1 MIVWNDIEHLTKNY
15 NSGLKKLDGLN
26 ENEKFN
32 KNKTNRNKNKF
43 HFNPS
48 NDEYG
53 LDEKYT
59 IRPFHIKYDSSF
71 NKLMSNKSTPSK
83 SLGKHSLSSGSLEA
97 IKLTKKLI
105 PKIDYSYTDPQY
117 YEHKLQGK
125 TTKDLILKELSKGKK
140 FAKEYME
147 RQNMGIEDINA
158 NIKPVYPSSSSPPPS
173 PSRSSSKTLSSK
185 ERKSIQMMD
194 EIENSSQPF
203 PSLTPTSN
211 KLSFGKRLNND
222 ELHIGPAS
230 FSTNTP
236 TKIRGITEDDFTS
249 NPNTPFAYGG
259 GGGGGYFDLNEIEN
273 NMDVETET
281 ENENDKVVE
290 KTHRQLQLAKNHQD
304 RKELRKTL
312 VPTDID
318 KMKLPELQAMAKHM
332 GIDIENNEPGK
343 GKGRGHK
350 KIKTV
355 KQLRTEIESKR
366 NAPKLKLIRNKKND
380 DSEIVVYSK
389 SK

>member
-1 MIVWNDIEHLTKNY
+1 
-15 NSGLKKLDGLN
+15 
-26 ENEKFN
+26 
-32 KNKTNRNKNKF
+32 
-43 HFNPS
+43 
-48 NDEYG
+48 
-53 LDEKYT
+53 
-59 IRPFHIKYDSSF
+59 
-71 NKLMSNKSTPSK
+71 
-83 SLGKHSLSSGSLEA
+83 
-97 IKLTKKLI
+97 
-105 PKIDYSYTDPQY
+105 
-117 YEHKLQGK
+117 
-125 TTKDLILKELSKGKK
+125 
-140 FAKEYME
+140 
-147 RQNMGIEDINA
+147 
-158 NIKPVYPSSSSPPPS
+158 
-173 PSRSSSKTLSSK
+173 
-185 ERKSIQMMD
+185 MMD
-194 EIENSSQPF
+194 EIENSSLPF
-203 PSLTPTSN
+203 PSLKPTSN

-259 GGGGGYFDLNEIEN
+259 GGGGGYFDSNEIEN

-281 ENENDKVVE
+281 ENG
-290 KTHRQLQLAKNHQD
+290 RQLQLAKNHQD

-312 VPTDID
+312 VPTDIN

-350 KIKTV
+350 KMKTV